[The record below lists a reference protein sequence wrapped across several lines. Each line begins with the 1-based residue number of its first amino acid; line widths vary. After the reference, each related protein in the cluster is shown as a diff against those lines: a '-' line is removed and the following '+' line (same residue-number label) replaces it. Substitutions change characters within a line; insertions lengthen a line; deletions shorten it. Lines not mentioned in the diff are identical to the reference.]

1 MTTITGK
8 IVRRGYPEPTPATL
22 TISGGKI
29 ADITELS
36 ADTEHDN
43 LPIIFPGFTD
53 IHNHGGAGESF
64 PNSDREGCR
73 RAARHHLA
81 FGTTQLL
88 ASLVSAPEEVLLR
101 QTDILAGLAEEG
113 EIVGVHMEGPF
124 VNHSRCGAQDPA
136 AIIPGDPELLEKVAR
151 AGRGFLRSVTFAPET
166 DNALELIDVCA
177 DHNIIAS
184 LGHTDASVDLT
195 WQVIEHAIAKGVTVT
210 ATHLFN
216 AMPQI
221 HHRQP
226 GAAAA
231 LLDAAARGKAVVE
244 LVADGVHL
252 HDGIVEMVRNC
263 APENSM
269 FITDAMAA
277 AGMTDGDYQLGAL
290 AVTVADGVARLSDGG
305 AIAGGTSTIY
315 DQLRRHTTNGW
326 ALSDMVGL
334 VSSTAADLLGLNA
347 GDIAVG
353 KDANVVVME
362 EDLTLREVYRR
373 GELIE
378 ALPNE
383 R

>member
-1 MTTITGK
+1 MTHITGR
-8 IVRRGYPEPTPATL
+8 IVRRGHSEPTPATL
-22 TISGGKI
+22 TISAGRI
-29 ADITELS
+29 TAITELP
-36 ADTEHDN
+36 ADAAHTE

-64 PNSDREGCR
+64 PNSDYEGCR
-73 RAARHHLA
+73 RAARHHLS

-101 QTDILAGLAEEG
+101 QTKILARLAEEG
-113 EIVGVHMEGPF
+113 DIVGIHMEGPF
-124 VNHSRCGAQDPA
+124 VNHCRCGAQDPA
-136 AIIPGDPELLEKVAR
+136 AIIPGDPELLQKVAR
-151 AGRGFLRSVTFAPET
+151 AGNGYLRSVTFAPET
-166 DNALELIDVCA
+166 DNALALVDVCA
-177 DHNIIAS
+177 EHNIIAS
-184 LGHTDASVDLT
+184 LGHTDADADLT
-195 WQVIEHAIAKGVTVT
+195 WQVIEYAIDQGVTVT

-252 HDGIVEMVRNC
+252 HDGIVNMVRNS
-263 APENSM
+263 APNNAM

-277 AGMTDGDYQLGAL
+277 AGMSDGDYQLGAL
-290 AVTVADGVARLSDGG
+290 AVTVADGVARLTHGG

-315 DQLRRHTTNGW
+315 DQLRRHTTQGW
-326 ALSDMVGL
+326 ALADMVGL

-347 GDIAVG
+347 GDLAVG
-353 KDANVVVME
+353 KDANVVVMD

-373 GELIE
+373 GELIT
-378 ALPNE
+378 A
-383 R
+383 

>member
-1 MTTITGK
+1 MTHITGR
-8 IVRRGYPEPTPATL
+8 IVRRGHSEPTPATL
-22 TISGGKI
+22 TISAGRI
-29 ADITELS
+29 TAITELP
-36 ADTEHDN
+36 ADAAHTE

-64 PNSDREGCR
+64 PNSDYEGCR
-73 RAARHHLA
+73 RAARHHLS

-101 QTDILAGLAEEG
+101 QTEILARLAEEG
-113 EIVGVHMEGPF
+113 DIVGIHMEGPF
-124 VNHSRCGAQDPA
+124 VNHCRCGAQDPA
-136 AIIPGDPELLEKVAR
+136 AIIPGDPELLQKVAR
-151 AGRGFLRSVTFAPET
+151 AGRGYLRSVTFAPET
-166 DNALELIDVCA
+166 DNALALVDVCA
-177 DHNIIAS
+177 EHNIIAS
-184 LGHTDASVDLT
+184 LGHTDADADLT
-195 WQVIEHAIAKGVTVT
+195 WQVIEYAIDQGVTVT

-252 HDGIVEMVRNC
+252 HDGIVNMVRNS
-263 APENSM
+263 APNNAM

-277 AGMTDGDYQLGAL
+277 AGMSDGDYQLGAL
-290 AVTVADGVARLSDGG
+290 AVTVADGVARLTHGG

-315 DQLRRHTTNGW
+315 DQLRRHTTQGW
-326 ALSDMVGL
+326 ALADMVGL

-353 KDANVVVME
+353 KDANVVVMD

-373 GELIE
+373 GELIT
-378 ALPNE
+378 A
-383 R
+383 